1 MKSLKLMTSLVLL
14 VGCSSRIPIVDNY
27 LTNNIVS
34 TNEKIFVGVPLLLGL
49 EGSSVRLNEE
59 WVLTAA
65 HNSPILFLQGY
76 RKDKDVFYNPTCD
89 VALVREGS
97 LGRSDLG
104 LVYQGGKVVH
114 VGYPI
119 VGILSRNEGEYLAD
133 IVSHDWKDCQ
143 MSARSGD
150 VSKGM
155 SGGGVYNEKG
165 ELVGI
170 THGIAHGVVKWGSG
184 LTYNYP
190 AVFTSIYVIQD
201 WLYELTGEKL

>member
-14 VGCSSRIPIVDNY
+14 LGCSSGSLVVDNY
-27 LTNNIVS
+27 LTNNIVT

-49 EGSSVRLNEE
+49 EGSSVRLNDE

-76 RKDKDVFYNPTCD
+76 REGEDVFYHPTCD
-89 VALVREGS
+89 VALVKEKGK
-97 LGRSDLG
+97 GRNEIG
-104 LVYQGGKVVH
+104 LVYQGEKVTH

-119 VGILSRNEGEYLAD
+119 AGILSHNEGEYLAD
-133 IVSHDWKDCQ
+133 IVSHGWEECQ
-143 MSARSGD
+143 MSASSSD

-170 THGIAHGVVKWGSG
+170 THGIAYGVVKWENG
-184 LTYNYP
+184 LSHNYP

>member
-1 MKSLKLMTSLVLL
+1 MKSLKMVTSLVLL
-14 VGCSSRIPIVDNY
+14 VGCSSVGPLVDNY
-27 LTNNIVS
+27 LTDNTVI
-34 TNEKIFVGVPLLLGL
+34 TNEKIFVGIPLLFGL
-49 EGSSVRLNEE
+49 EGSSVRLNGE

-76 RKDKDVFYNPTCD
+76 RKDKDVFYHPTCD
-89 VALVREGS
+89 VALVREGG

-104 LVYQGGKVVH
+104 LVYQKGKVTH

-143 MSARSGD
+143 MSASSGD

-155 SGGGVYNEKG
+155 SGGGVYNENG

-170 THGIAHGVVKWGSG
+170 THGIAHGVVKWESG

-190 AVFTSIYVIQD
+190 AIFTSIYVIRD